1 MFSDRQREISICRG
15 DSGRTIAGYVVGA
28 DGVAFVAAALKSWNR
43 VGAGVMTTTVEQ
55 RALVNV

>member
-15 DSGRTIAGYVVGA
+15 DSGLTIASSVVGA
-28 DGVAFVAAALKSWNR
+28 DGVSFVAAALKSWNQ
-43 VGAGVMTTTVEQ
+43 VAAGVMTATIEQ